1 MSRFVYLDHSA
12 TTPVDQRVIDA
23 MMPFFAP
30 DFGNPNSLHAWGRK
44 ARQAVDKA
52 RNQVAQLINA
62 DPAEIIFTG
71 GGSEADNLAI
81 KGVAFAKKDK
91 EDTS

>member
-30 DFGNPNSLHAWGRK
+30 DFGNPTACMPG
-44 ARQAVDKA
+44 AERQDRQWIK
-52 RNQVAQLINA
+52 
-62 DPAEIIFTG
+62 PEIR
-71 GGSEADNLAI
+71 
-81 KGVAFAKKDK
+81 
-91 EDTS
+91 